1 MKHSDNKKFI
11 FESSLLIQSYIHK
24 WAKLDESSPSLRNWS
39 KLMKLS
45 PSYLS
50 LILKSQRLVS
60 EKALNSIAV
69 ALDLDKI
76 SIYNLKSARQRDWI
90 KLKGENQKNP
100 TDEIN
105 SESKKELSI
114 FADEIIDNGKILL
127 KSWAHMAFLDY
138 TTCQKLP
145 NDIESI
151 AKLFNL
157 TPSAIKQIIFD
168 LKQGGFLKQ
177 NPDNSYSKTEKNL
190 RISAPRS
197 NKAIRAFHIA
207 MMKKAC
213 ETLEKETTPDEVRR
227 RLVSSYTVAA
237 NENQLEKTFELINQA
252 FSNVMDQLKID
263 PCTTVYQVQ
272 FQIVPL
278 LTRVRQ

>member
-24 WAKLDESSPSLRNWS
+24 WAKFEESIPSLRNWS

-45 PSYLS
+45 PTYLS

-60 EKALNSIAV
+60 EKALNSIAA

-76 SIYNLKSARQRDWI
+76 SIYNLKSARQRDWL
-90 KLKGENQKNP
+90 KLKGENQKSP

-105 SESKKELSI
+105 PESKKELSI

-138 TTCQKLP
+138 TTCHNLP
-145 NDIESI
+145 MDIESI
-151 AKLFNL
+151 SKLFNL
-157 TPSAIKQIIFD
+157 TPSSVKQIIFD
-168 LKQGGFLKQ
+168 LKQGGFLRQ

-190 RISAPRS
+190 RVSVPRS
-197 NKAIRAFHIA
+197 NKSIRAFHIA

-213 ETLEKETTPDEVRR
+213 ETTNPIERMKYALTSIIS
-227 RLVSSYTVAA
+227 SSYYMNLFLKPV
-237 NENQLEKTFELINQA
+237 NKLS
-252 FSNVMDQLKID
+252 FS
-263 PCTTVYQVQ
+263 
-272 FQIVPL
+272 
-278 LTRVRQ
+278 